1 MNFKI
6 SSREKLLIKILG
18 ILIFLTLF
26 FYVEKKLIENIINSK
41 NELKI
46 SLERFNE
53 NKQLL
58 SQLKDYEQNLI
69 SGSQTFEFSELL
81 RDANYS
87 YQQEDTTFRF
97 EIDNQDALFALLNL
111 CEQNRIIPNTIQF
124 STETNPSFLI
134 LILDD

>member
-1 MNFKI
+1 MNFKM

-58 SQLKDYEQNLI
+58 SQLNDYEQNLI

>member
-41 NELKI
+41 NELNI

-58 SQLKDYEQNLI
+58 SQLKAYEQHII
-69 SGSQTFEFSELL
+69 SGSHTLEFSELL
-81 RDANYS
+81 RDTNYS
-87 YQQEDTTFRF
+87 YQQENTTFRF
-97 EIDNQDALFALLNL
+97 EIDNQDALFKLLNL
-111 CEQNRIIPNTIQF
+111 CEQNGIIPNTIQF
-124 STETNPSFLI
+124 STETNPYILI

>member
-1 MNFKI
+1 MNFKM

-46 SLERFNE
+46 SLERFND

-69 SGSQTFEFSELL
+69 SGSQTLEFSELL

>member
-26 FYVEKKLIENIINSK
+26 FYIEKKLIENIINSK

>member
-1 MNFKI
+1 MNFKM

-69 SGSQTFEFSELL
+69 SGSQTLEFSELL

>member
-1 MNFKI
+1 MNFKM

-81 RDANYS
+81 RDANFS

>member
-1 MNFKI
+1 M
-6 SSREKLLIKILG
+6 LIKILG

-46 SLERFNE
+46 SLERFND

-69 SGSQTFEFSELL
+69 SGSQTLEFSELL

>member
-1 MNFKI
+1 MNFKM

-124 STETNPSFLI
+124 STETNPSLLI

>member
-1 MNFKI
+1 MNFKM